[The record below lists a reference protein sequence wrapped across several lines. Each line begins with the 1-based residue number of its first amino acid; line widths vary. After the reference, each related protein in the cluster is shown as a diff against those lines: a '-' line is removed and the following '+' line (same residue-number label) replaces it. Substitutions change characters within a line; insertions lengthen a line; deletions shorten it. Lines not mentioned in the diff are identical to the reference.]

1 MKSIVYTI
9 CLALLTSGTV
19 AAADEVVAPRPPKLE
34 KPGDVTLKR
43 YLAEEQRRKQ
53 EESAPAGQNVT
64 VVKGEN
70 ATVYEYRR
78 DGGLYRTE
86 IDPKYGPVYIFD
98 GRDDEGSVNDGGIGP
113 QSQDTQMWNLMKW

>member
-1 MKSIVYTI
+1 MKPIVYSI
-9 CLALLTSGTV
+9 CLVLLSSGTV
-19 AAADEVVAPRPPKLE
+19 AAADQIVAPKPPKLE

-43 YLAEEQRRKQ
+43 YLAEEQRRNQ
-53 EESAPAGQNVT
+53 EESAAQRHNVT

-86 IDPKYGPVYIFD
+86 IDPKHGPVYIVDDTDAD
-98 GRDDEGSVNDGGIGP
+98 GNVNDGGSDP
-113 QSQDTQMWNLMKW
+113 HAQDTQMWNLMKW